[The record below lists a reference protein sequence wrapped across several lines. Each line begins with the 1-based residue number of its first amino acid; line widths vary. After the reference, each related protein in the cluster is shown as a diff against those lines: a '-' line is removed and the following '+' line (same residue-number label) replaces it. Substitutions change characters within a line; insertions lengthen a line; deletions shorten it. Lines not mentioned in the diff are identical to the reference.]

1 MKKECCVIITTT
13 DNAKTAKLIAKT
25 LVKAGLAACVQL
37 DQVQSF
43 FCYEGRAEQTK
54 EIRLFIKAPSDN
66 YKSIEKSIKFNHNYQ
81 FPQIIKLDITG
92 GLPQYLNWVHD
103 GRRDVI

>member
-43 FCYEGRAEQTK
+43 FAMRDGLSRRK
-54 EIRLFIKAPSDN
+54 
-66 YKSIEKSIKFNHNYQ
+66 KFV
-81 FPQIIKLDITG
+81 
-92 GLPQYLNWVHD
+92 YL
-103 GRRDVI
+103 